1 MMWVLYALGA
11 SIVNAIYYIFNQ
23 NVRLQPSVFMIY
35 RGIVVA
41 LIVLPVCLLY
51 KPIEAWQFYAI
62 SIVQGLIISYN
73 DLKSLKGHKK
83 YGAENIGS
91 VGPLSVA
98 FVFFFW
104 CLLEPLIIL
113 KYCQTPIKT
122 FFILLSLSG
131 IIYALMQYRKV
142 KITKEV
148 FMYMLPVILLSAI
161 ISILNKKIMYY
172 AEDSLYG
179 LCYWRI
185 FITSMV
191 VGCIH
196 TIIYAVKK
204 QPLPDL
210 IKKEN
215 LSKTIFFILMPAS
228 MLFRN
233 MAMYYTENPSYV
245 SAIVYTSLLWLMVI
259 NRSFRF
265 IHFKRIYLQMEKKWA
280 LLMLASVIML
290 ILATN

>member
-1 MMWVLYALGA
+1 MMWVLYALAA

-23 NVRLQPSVFMIY
+23 NVRLQHSVFMIY
-35 RGIVVA
+35 RGILVA
-41 LIVLPVCLLY
+41 LMVLPVCLIY

-62 SIVQGLIISYN
+62 SVVQGLIISYN
-73 DLKSLKGHKK
+73 DLKSFKGYKK
-83 YGAENIGS
+83 YGAENVGS

-113 KYCQTPIKT
+113 KYCQAPIKT
-122 FFILLSLSG
+122 FFILLALFG

-142 KITKEV
+142 KLTKEV
-148 FMYMLPVILLSAI
+148 FMYMLPVILLSAV
-161 ISILNKKIMYY
+161 ISISNKKIMYY
-172 AEDSLYG
+172 ADDSLYG

-185 FITSMV
+185 FISSLV
-191 VGCIH
+191 VGCVH
-196 TIIYAVKK
+196 MVIYIAQK

-215 LSKTIFFILMPAS
+215 LSKTLFLILMPAS
-228 MLFRN
+228 MLLRN

-245 SAIVYTSLLWLMVI
+245 SAVVYTSLLWVMFI
-259 NRSFRF
+259 NRSFHF
-265 IHFKRIYLQMEKKWA
+265 IHFKRVYLQIEKKWV
-280 LLMLASVIML
+280 LLMLASIITL